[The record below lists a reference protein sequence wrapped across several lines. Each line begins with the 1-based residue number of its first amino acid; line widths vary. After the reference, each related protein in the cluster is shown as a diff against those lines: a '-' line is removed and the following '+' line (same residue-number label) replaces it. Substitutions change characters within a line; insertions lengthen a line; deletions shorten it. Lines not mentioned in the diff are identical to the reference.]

1 MKPKEAVI
9 FNTRYRGGRSFGG
22 VSNSLALLYG
32 AAKFFPFSFLSYP
45 DCILTVS
52 SFRSKLNDIH
62 RNIVG

>member
-45 DCILTVS
+45 DCIFGT
-52 SFRSKLNDIH
+52 FKL
-62 RNIVG
+62 